1 MALLSAVSG
10 ERTDW
15 IGLDERPW
23 KTPSRHR
30 FGEFVLDLEAG
41 RLEGPEGEIKLRPQ
55 AFRMLEVLVE
65 RAPRIL
71 SQEELLDRVWGVEH
85 LSPASVKQAVSEV
98 RQALGDD
105 PARPRLIE
113 TVHRRGY
120 RFIAALMA
128 EAPTEVPAP
137 TSDEHG
143 TRPMPAAVLPAK
155 ATPPRPARFRRGLAV
170 ALVIPSLAGIAGLGL
185 LGRPLPQQSP
195 LPAALMAKAAEKTAR
210 PSAAADRRT
219 RQTIAILG
227 FKNLSGNPETAWMS
241 SAFSEI
247 LGFELAAPG
256 RLRVIPGE
264 NVARMRRELAL
275 PEETPSPASLRRI
288 GRNLG
293 TDFVILGSYL
303 LADGGTLRV
312 QVLVQD
318 VRTGETVAWARQ
330 TGAADDLNRLATAA
344 ARGLLGTL
352 SDDPGGGAVTEAASL
367 AANAESLHLYSEAQS
382 RLREWDGTAAVRLL
396 EQAAR
401 TDPRNPFVLDSL
413 ASGYEQLGFSR
424 KASETGRQALAL
436 SASMPVPV
444 PREARLAI
452 EGHTHALNTEWDQA
466 AASYAALWQLY
477 PDDLEHG
484 LRLALVQRKGGKTEE
499 SLATVAAL
507 RTLAPPA
514 GDDPRID
521 LYESDGAW
529 QLGDFVRARDSAARA
544 IEKARARGAV
554 LIAAAGMFSRG
565 YALKRLG
572 DNAAALADF
581 RAGRDLYQKMGD
593 RGAAAGM
600 LTAEAFVLQSQ
611 GKIAAARRAYEQA
624 IPIFRETG
632 DRSREAKTLNNFAAL
647 INEEADTAG
656 VLPLLER
663 SLAIKREIDDLQG
676 MATTLVNLGNLREDK
691 GDVRGARAQL
701 QEALGI
707 SRRLEDAH
715 GTALALRGLS
725 RVDAREGRFDDGR
738 TALAEALALS
748 RRIGDAEGTAQAA
761 LALGDLERRAGHA
774 DPARAAYR
782 EAIREF
788 GKIEETGNVASAM
801 INLADLDAEAGRIE
815 SARAL
820 YTQTLKM
827 GLDLASPVVEAYARY
842 GLGLTA
848 ARRGDVAAA
857 RGEYEKAIVL
867 FEKLGD
873 AKALAS
879 SRKGLAELASKL
891 LG

>member
-1 MALLSAVSG
+1 M
-10 ERTDW
+10 
-15 IGLDERPW
+15 
-23 KTPSRHR
+23 RHR
-30 FGEFVLDLEAG
+30 FGEFVLDLEAS
-41 RLEGPEGEIKLRPQ
+41 RLEGPGGEIRLRPQ

-120 RFIAALMA
+120 RFIAPL
-128 EAPTEVPAP
+128 EIVETPQAPQARETAVERTDEPA
-137 TSDEHG
+137 
-143 TRPMPAAVLPAK
+143 RPF
-155 ATPPRPARFRRGLAV
+155 RFRRALTAALAIL
-170 ALVIPSLAGIAGLGL
+170 AIPSLAGIAGIGL
-185 LGRPLPQQSP
+185 LGRSLPQQSP
-195 LPAALMAKAAEKTAR
+195 LPAALMTGTTATTAR
-210 PSAAADRRT
+210 ASAAAARRT
-219 RQTIAILG
+219 VAILG
-227 FKNLSGNPETAWMS
+227 FKNLSADPETAWMS
-241 SAFSEI
+241 GAFAEI

-275 PEETPSPASLRRI
+275 PEETPSPASLSRI

-303 LADGGTLRV
+303 LTGDGHLRV

-330 TGAADDLNRLATAA
+330 TGAAGDLNRLATAA
-344 ARGLLGTL
+344 ARGLLGTF
-352 SDDPGGGAVTEAASL
+352 SDGRPGGGAAAEAASL
-367 AANAESLHLYSEAQS
+367 AANAESLRLYSEAQS
-382 RLREWDGTAAVRLL
+382 RLRVWDGPAAVRLL
-396 EQAAR
+396 EQAAQ
-401 TDPRNPFVLDSL
+401 TDPQNPFVLDSL
-413 ASGYEQLGFSR
+413 ATGYEQLGFAR
-424 KASETGRQALAL
+424 KAAETAQQALAL
-436 SASMPVPV
+436 VAPGNAQTAMPIQV

-452 EGHTHALNTEWDQA
+452 EGHAHALNTEWDQA

-484 LRLALVQRKGGKTEE
+484 LSLALVQRKAGKTEE

-507 RTLAPPA
+507 RKLAPPA

-521 LYESDGAW
+521 LLESDGAW
-529 QLGDFVRARDSAARA
+529 QLGDFGRARDSAARGIA
-544 IEKARARGAV
+544 KAQARGAV
-554 LIAAAGMFSRG
+554 LIVAAGRFSRG
-565 YALKRLG
+565 YASKRLG

-581 RAGRDLYQKMGD
+581 RVGHDLYQKMGD

-611 GKIAAARRAYEQA
+611 GKTAAARRAYEQA

-647 INEEADTAG
+647 IYEEGDAAG
-656 VLPLLER
+656 VIPLLER
-663 SLAIKREIDDLQG
+663 SLAIKREIGDLQG
-676 MATTLVNLGNLREDK
+676 SATTLVNMGNMLAEK
-691 GDVRGARAQL
+691 GDARGARPRL
-701 QEALGI
+701 EEALGI
-707 SRRLEDAH
+707 SRRLEDTH

-725 RVDAREGRFDDGR
+725 RVHAREGRFDDGR
-738 TALAEALALS
+738 AALAEALALS
-748 RRIGDAEGTAQAA
+748 RRSGDAEGTAQAA
-761 LALGDLERRAGHA
+761 LALGDLERKAGLA

-782 EAIREF
+782 EAIQEF
-788 GKIEETGNVASAM
+788 GKIEEAGNAATAM
-801 INLADLDAEAGRIE
+801 INLADLDVSAGRID

-820 YTQTLKM
+820 YGQTLKM
-827 GLDLASPVVEAYARY
+827 ALDLASPLVEASSRY

-848 ARRGDVAAA
+848 ARRGDAAGA
-857 RGEYEKAIVL
+857 RTELEKSIAL

-873 AKALAS
+873 AQALTAA
-879 SRKGLAELASKL
+879 RKELAGLASKL
-891 LG
+891 LL